1 MEFVSRTITWILDL
15 LVRPFGPERHT
26 LGLVWLS
33 LLSGVG
39 MALVFR
45 ATASPERIRAAKDR
59 FRSYIYEM
67 RIYQDSLRAVS
78 IAFYQSLW
86 SNLLYLRAILPP
98 LLILAIPMILLF
110 AQLDERYGAGPLTA
124 GETTVLT
131 VRLAVGADPH
141 DADIA
146 IACRPGARID
156 AGPVRIPGANE
167 ISWRVRIEEPGTH
180 EAALSAGGTE
190 YPLRFVA
197 ESAYRAIGRARGSK
211 PLEALLHPGMPPI
224 QGDSGIEYIHVDYPG
239 ASYPFLFWRL
249 HWLVIF
255 LVYAAIGAV
264 AVKLAV
270 GLEI

>member
-1 MEFVSRTITWILDL
+1 MEFISRMITLILDL
-15 LVRPFGPERHT
+15 LVRPFGPERQT

-45 ATASPERIRAAKDR
+45 ATTSPRRIRAAKDR

-67 RIYQDSLRAVS
+67 RIYQDSLRAVFV
-78 IAFYQSLW
+78 AFFQSLRSNVLYVW
-86 SNLLYLRAILPP
+86 SILPP
-98 LLILAIPMILLF
+98 LLILVIPMIVII
-110 AQLDERYGAGPLTA
+110 AQLDERYGASQLTA
-124 GETTVLT
+124 GGTTVLT
-131 VRLAVGADPH
+131 VRLAGGADPH

-146 IACRPGARID
+146 LTVPPGARID
-156 AGPVRIPGANE
+156 AGPVRIPVENE
-167 ISWRVRIEEPGTH
+167 ISWRVRVEEPGTH
-180 EAALSAGGTE
+180 EAALSIGGLE
-190 YPLRFVA
+190 YPIRIVA
-197 ESAYRAIGRARGSK
+197 EPGYWMIGRTRSAK
-211 PLEALLHPGMPPI
+211 LLEPLIHPGMPSIP
-224 QGDSGIEYIHVDYPG
+224 GDTVIERVRIDYPG
-239 ASYPFLFWRL
+239 ASYPLLFWRL